1 MLYVLQS
8 SAAACES
15 NTADV
20 LARVGVYRL
29 YMSFVSSMLN
39 TLKNGFVSDAISF
52 IGVHQQRIHQ
62 VSACTSAFRLAI
74 LILWK

>member
-1 MLYVLQS
+1 MYVLQS
-8 SAAACES
+8 SASACES

-20 LARVGVYRL
+20 LARVAVYRL

-62 VSACTSAFRLAI
+62 VPVHSLVGLQFRCLFI
-74 LILWK
+74 VL